1 MSSQP
6 RTHGARRPGPW
17 WSVAILALLLAACG
31 SGAASSAAE
40 STEASSAA
48 SASAEASEAG
58 PSAAASEAA
67 ADVCLPA
74 DVIAAIDEL
83 RAGNFEPDVPLTEI
97 ADAVAELDVSGMDDP
112 SFAELLRDDL
122 VEKLG
127 NPDDTGGIG
136 RAAAGFVS
144 EVLPEVEEC

>member
-6 RTHGARRPGPW
+6 RTHGTRRPGPW
-17 WSVAILALLLAACG
+17 WSIAILAVLLAACG
-31 SGAASSAAE
+31 SGAASSDAE
-40 STEASSAA
+40 SAAASSAA
-48 SASAEASEAG
+48 SASVEASEAAA
-58 PSAAASEAA
+58 PSVAASEAA
-67 ADVCLPA
+67 APCLPA
-74 DVIAAIDEL
+74 DVVAAIDEL

-97 ADAVAELDVSGMDDP
+97 AEAVEGLDVSGMEDP

>member
-6 RTHGARRPGPW
+6 DTHGTHRPGPW
-17 WSVAILALLLAACG
+17 WSVAFLALLLTACG
-31 SGAASSAAE
+31 GAASSAQSA
-40 STEASSAA
+40 EASSAA
-48 SASAEASEAG
+48 SAASEASESAS
-58 PSAAASEAA
+58 PAAAASEAA
-67 ADVCLPA
+67 ATDVCLPA

-83 RAGNFEPDVPLTEI
+83 RAGNFEPDVPLAEI
-97 ADAVAELDVSGMDDP
+97 ADAVAEIDVSGMDDP

-127 NPDDTGGIG
+127 NPTDTGGIG

>member
-1 MSSQP
+1 MSSP
-6 RTHGARRPGPW
+6 SRIHRTRRPGPW
-17 WSVAILALLLAACG
+17 WSVTLLGLILAACG
-31 SGAASSAAE
+31 SGAASSADE

-48 SASAEASEAG
+48 SASLEASEAAG

-67 ADVCLPA
+67 APCLPA
-74 DVIAAIDEL
+74 EVIAAIDEL
-83 RAGNFEPDVPLTEI
+83 RAGNFEPDVPLAEI
-97 ADAVAELDVSGMDDP
+97 AEAVEGVDVSGMDDP

-122 VEKLG
+122 VEKLA